1 MQNAIFQT
9 LLNIFVAGL
18 AVAAWLAVAYF
29 ALILLYILRPDK
41 D

>member
-1 MQNAIFQT
+1 MQNTIFQI
-9 LLNIFVAGL
+9 LLNIFIAGL
-18 AVAAWLAVAYF
+18 AAAVWLAVAYF